1 MYSSIKIKD
10 YKCFVKENDYQGF
23 DDIKPVNVIIGKN
36 NSGKSKLLEAL
47 AGIVEGT
54 LESMPFCVKL
64 ETTLTDAELL
74 QLFSPLATAPDF
86 PPHSSY
92 WDVIGRHLSGRKII
106 LEKASTDS
114 DYQFILDANTI
125 ANLAPYLNIIDSC
138 LHFPLLI
145 EQFKGYRFLH
155 LRAERDINKEKIDYA
170 SQVTDYKIESNSTGI
185 CSLIARMLNDEQG
198 HTAKLTGNNGKEVN
212 WKQYIENDFL
222 SLLNEVVAPE
232 ITFKR
237 IYTLTG
243 ANNLYE
249 IYLEEDKKGGIK
261 LSDCGSGLKTIIA
274 TLTLLHTVPRL
285 SNNYKNIFAFEEL
298 ENNLHPSLER
308 KLLKH
313 IKKYSVRYPDS
324 LIFLT
329 THSNVAIDLFGKDI
343 NAQIVRICNDGCKST
358 VEPAMS
364 EKAKQTLLDD
374 LGFKA
379 SDLLQSN
386 CVIWVEGPSD
396 RIYIKKWLEL
406 FGGNDLEEGLD
417 YQFLYYGGT
426 LLSHYTANVE
436 EKKNTDSL
444 IEMLKINRHSY
455 VVMDSDK
462 KSSEDQL
469 KDRVKRIQKEFSNAH
484 WVTAGKEIE
493 NYLPTEAL
501 HNYFDSSLNV
511 EQFSFFHDIYKNI
524 KKVETFDKVK
534 FALDITKN
542 KNYTK
547 ENLAKCLDLHKQTE
561 MLIDFIRKSN
571 QEIC

>member
-10 YKCFVKENDYQGF
+10 YKCFLKENDYQGF
-23 DDIKPVNVIIGKN
+23 DDIKPINVIIGKN

-54 LESMPFCVKL
+54 QESMPFCVRL
-64 ETTLTDAELL
+64 EKMLKNDDTSH
-74 QLFSPLATAPDF
+74 LFSSTSYSYDF
-86 PPHSSY
+86 PHHQSY
-92 WDVIGRHLSGRKII
+92 WDTIGKHLSNHKVI
-106 LEKASTDS
+106 LEKSARASN
-114 DYQFILDANTI
+114 YQFSFQPNLDLR
-125 ANLAPYLNIIDSC
+125 LACYHNIINQHLNSPYLT
-138 LHFPLLI
+138 

-261 LSDCGSGLKTIIA
+261 LSDCGSGLKTVIA
-274 TLTLLHTVPRL
+274 TLTLLHTIPRL
-285 SNNYKNIFAFEEL
+285 SDNYKNVFAFEEL

-469 KDRVKRIQKEFSNAH
+469 KDRVKRIQKEFPNAH

-501 HNYFDSSLNV
+501 HNYFDSSLNI
-511 EQFSFFHDIYKNI
+511 EQFSFFPDIYKNI

-542 KNYTK
+542 KNYTN
-547 ENLAKCLDLHKQTE
+547 ENLAKCLDLHEQTE

>member
-1 MYSSIKIKD
+1 
-10 YKCFVKENDYQGF
+10 
-23 DDIKPVNVIIGKN
+23 
-36 NSGKSKLLEAL
+36 
-47 AGIVEGT
+47 
-54 LESMPFCVKL
+54 
-64 ETTLTDAELL
+64 
-74 QLFSPLATAPDF
+74 
-86 PPHSSY
+86 
-92 WDVIGRHLSGRKII
+92 
-106 LEKASTDS
+106 
-114 DYQFILDANTI
+114 
-125 ANLAPYLNIIDSC
+125 
-138 LHFPLLI
+138 
-145 EQFKGYRFLH
+145 
-155 LRAERDINKEKIDYA
+155 
-170 SQVTDYKIESNSTGI
+170 
-185 CSLIARMLNDEQG
+185 MLNDEQG

-386 CVIWVEGPSD
+386 CVIWVEGSSD

-469 KDRVKRIQKEFSNAH
+469 KDRVKRIQKEFPNAH

-501 HNYFDSSLNV
+501 HNYFDSSQNV
-511 EQFSFFHDIYKNI
+511 EQFSFFPDIYKNI

-547 ENLAKCLDLHKQTE
+547 ENLAKCLDLHEQTE

>member
-1 MYSSIKIKD
+1 MQFN
-10 YKCFVKENDYQGF
+10 C
-23 DDIKPVNVIIGKN
+23 KN
-36 NSGKSKLLEAL
+36 A
-47 AGIVEGT
+47 
-54 LESMPFCVKL
+54 
-64 ETTLTDAELL
+64 
-74 QLFSPLATAPDF
+74 
-86 PPHSSY
+86 
-92 WDVIGRHLSGRKII
+92 
-106 LEKASTDS
+106 
-114 DYQFILDANTI
+114 
-125 ANLAPYLNIIDSC
+125 
-138 LHFPLLI
+138 
-145 EQFKGYRFLH
+145 
-155 LRAERDINKEKIDYA
+155 
-170 SQVTDYKIESNSTGI
+170 
-185 CSLIARMLNDEQG
+185 NDEQG

-455 VVMDSDK
+455 VVMGSDK

-511 EQFSFFHDIYKNI
+511 EQFSFFPDIYKNI

-534 FALDITKN
+534 FALDITK
-542 KNYTK
+542 
-547 ENLAKCLDLHKQTE
+547 
-561 MLIDFIRKSN
+561 IRIILKR
-571 QEIC
+571 I